1 MRKKPI
7 TKKMWKQTLELLELG
22 ETSEFHIEL
31 GDEAK
36 IRVSACRLK
45 KEGFDLT
52 VIIKGN
58 KAVVTRKQ

>member
-1 MRKKPI
+1 
-7 TKKMWKQTLELLELG
+7 MWKQTLELLEVG
-22 ETSEFHIEL
+22 ETSEFHVEL

-58 KAVVTRKQ
+58 KAVITRKQ